1 MLTTFSARCQIKID
15 TCLKAPLHQLSSIC
29 ISQEFNQKFKVNVS
43 NSRNSSSPSE
53 PFLSRFYF
61 SPTRSKLSISFHSH
75 HWIRLYAHI
84 DFIPNPKALGE
95 AVRRKNRLS
104 IEKTHYYS
112 IERRRGEGERGKR
125 KFKSKKVTEIVLNSQ
140 LPPFHPISNTH
151 ITRSHTSAHTPSHSS
166 LKVKFID
173 ESTEML
179 TRAQVGSCWVC

>member
-1 MLTTFSARCQIKID
+1 MFQILEILLLPLSHFSLAFISLQLARSFPYRFTLIIEFDCML
-15 TCLKAPLHQLSSIC
+15 
-29 ISQEFNQKFKVNVS
+29 
-43 NSRNSSSPSE
+43 
-53 PFLSRFYF
+53 
-61 SPTRSKLSISFHSH
+61 
-75 HWIRLYAHI
+75 HI

-112 IERRRGEGERGKR
+112 IERRRGEGGRGKR

-179 TRAQVGSCWVC
+179 TRAQVGSC